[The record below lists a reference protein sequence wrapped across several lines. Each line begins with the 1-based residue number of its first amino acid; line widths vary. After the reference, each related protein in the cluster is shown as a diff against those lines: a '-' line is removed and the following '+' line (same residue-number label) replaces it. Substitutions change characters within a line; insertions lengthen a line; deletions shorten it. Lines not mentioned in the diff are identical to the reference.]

1 MIDHGDGTVTDERT
15 GLMWE
20 QHPNEALY
28 SWEDATQIRINDLN
42 AARLGGH
49 DDWRLP
55 TVQELVTLVD
65 YSRHHPAIH
74 PIFATAA
81 DGYWSSTT
89 VATFPSYAWLVYF
102 GGGDVGS
109 LNVKSGS
116 GYVRAVRGGSL
127 DPSTLRSENAQLR
140 AQLKRIA
147 ADFGI
152 EPDVDAYETTAR
164 TSAFAVRMRDENAQL
179 RAQLAQRTA
188 ALQKLIKAVEAM
200 PSDHA
205 IPPAWLLLGLTFVAR
220 DAD

>member
-140 AQLKRIA
+140 
-147 ADFGI
+147 
-152 EPDVDAYETTAR
+152 E
-164 TSAFAVRMRDENAQL
+164 
-179 RAQLAQRTA
+179 QLAHRTA

-205 IPPAWLLLGLTFVAR
+205 IPPAWLLLGLTLVAR

>member
-81 DGYWSSTT
+81 NDYWSSTT
-89 VATFPSYAWLVYF
+89 DATYPTLAWFVGF
-102 GGGDVGS
+102 DGGYVDDDG
-109 LNVKSGS
+109 KSGS
-116 GYVRAVRGGSL
+116 KYVRAVRGGSL

-179 RAQLAQRTA
+179 REQLAHRTA